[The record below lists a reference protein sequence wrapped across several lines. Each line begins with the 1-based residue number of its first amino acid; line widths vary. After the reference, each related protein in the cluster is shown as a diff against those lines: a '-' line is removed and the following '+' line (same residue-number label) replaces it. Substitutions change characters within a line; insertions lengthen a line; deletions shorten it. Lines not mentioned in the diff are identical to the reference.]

1 MKEKDIYTNLSERQT
16 DKDENNL
23 RRYLLYSAGEDFYS
37 IFQEEKDS
45 DAENKTKNP
54 EINWNFK
61 FWTGPGF
68 LFKPLSIK
76 RLKNKWRTKP
86 KMCEWCNTFQ

>member
-54 EINWNFK
+54 EIN
-61 FWTGPGF
+61 
-68 LFKPLSIK
+68 
-76 RLKNKWRTKP
+76 
-86 KMCEWCNTFQ
+86 